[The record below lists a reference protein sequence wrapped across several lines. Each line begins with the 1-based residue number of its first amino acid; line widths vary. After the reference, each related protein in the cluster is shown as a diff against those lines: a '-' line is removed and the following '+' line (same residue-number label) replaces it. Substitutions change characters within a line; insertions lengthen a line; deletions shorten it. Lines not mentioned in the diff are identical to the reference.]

1 MNTKPVRKTI
11 EDLIIEK
18 NINLS
23 NDDNFFY
30 IEQNNRIIKISTHQ
44 KNYIKTLMRFFDFHF
59 SSVESTQYNDKFIVD
74 FSKTQKHKIIGFDLF
89 EIYCPSLA
97 EPYGTVEQ
105 YLDCAQLQT
114 GNVVLDLGSYSGLTT
129 IAFSQA
135 VGPSGKVIA
144 LEPDDTN
151 YDCLIKNVEQLDTK
165 NVYCLNAAVWNSSG
179 KLEFS
184 SEENMG
190 SSAISIVGSRGTV
203 RQVDCLTLSDI
214 ASKFDLDRVDF
225 IKCDIEGAEA
235 YIFEDEIFFNQ
246 YKPKILLETHIV
258 DGKFCDQI
266 CIDILQKY
274 GYTYKEVKQFGLDL
288 PLLEFTI

>member
-1 MNTKPVRKTI
+1 MNTIPVKKTI
-11 EDLIIEK
+11 EDLMLEK
-18 NINLS
+18 NISLH

-30 IEQNNRIIKISTHQ
+30 IEQSNRIIKISVHQ

-59 SSVESTQYNDKFIVD
+59 SSVESAKIDNKSVVD
-74 FSKTQKHKIIGFDLF
+74 FSESKKHKIIGFDLF

-105 YLDCAQLQT
+105 YLDCAQLKL
-114 GNVVLDLGSYSGLTT
+114 GDVVLDLGSYSGLTT

-135 VGPSGKVIA
+135 VGRTGKVIA

-151 YDCLIKNVEQLDTK
+151 YSCLIKNIEQLDVA
-165 NVYCLNAAVWNSSG
+165 NVYCLNAAVWNSTG
-179 KLEFS
+179 TLDFS

-190 SSAISIVGSRGTV
+190 SSAISIVGSRGVV

-214 ASKFDLDRVDF
+214 AYKFNLDRVDF

-235 YIFEDEIFFNQ
+235 YIFEDEAFFNK

-266 CIDILQKY
+266 CIDILKKY
-274 GYTYKEVKQFGLDL
+274 GYTHKEVKQFGLDL

>member
-1 MNTKPVRKTI
+1 MNTIPVKKTI
-11 EDLIIEK
+11 EDLMLEK
-18 NINLS
+18 NINLH

-30 IEQNNRIIKISTHQ
+30 IEQNNRVIKISIQQ

-59 SSVESTQYNDKFIVD
+59 SSVESFQINNKSVVD
-74 FSKTQKHKIIGFDLF
+74 FSKSKKHKIIGFELF
-89 EIYCPSLA
+89 DIYCPSLA
-97 EPYGTVEQ
+97 EPYGTVKQ
-105 YLDCAQLQT
+105 YLDCAQLQL
-114 GNVVLDLGSYSGLTT
+114 GDVVLDLGSYSGLTT
-129 IAFSQA
+129 IAFSQD
-135 VGPSGKVIA
+135 VGPTGKVIA

-151 YDCLIKNVEQLDTK
+151 YSCLIKNVQQLETD
-165 NVYCLNAAVWNSSG
+165 NILCLNAAVWNYTG
-179 KLEFS
+179 TLEFS

-190 SSAISIVGSRGTV
+190 SSAISIVGSRGTIK
-203 RQVDCLTLSDI
+203 QVDCLTLYDI
-214 ASKFDLDRVDF
+214 SNKFNLERVDF

-235 YIFEDEIFFNQ
+235 YIFEDEAFFNK

-266 CIDILQKY
+266 CIDILKKY